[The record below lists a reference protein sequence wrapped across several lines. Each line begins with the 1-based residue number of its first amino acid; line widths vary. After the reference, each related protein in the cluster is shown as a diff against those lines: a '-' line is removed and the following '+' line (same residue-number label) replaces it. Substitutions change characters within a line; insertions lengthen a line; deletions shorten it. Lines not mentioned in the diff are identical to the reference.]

1 MRELPH
7 RKGVEKEHLPRE
19 RGIDAAVVAS
29 PRWDY
34 HEPVERDL
42 LGCAYEAVFRVPFG
56 RTVAVLRDVARKRL
70 YPADVYL
77 GGVSR
82 EEARG
87 VDELACDDPLRGEV
101 LSRLRRRCF
110 RGCAAGAWCAA
121 LAEDRAWVER
131 KSQRVCAAVVVR
143 LGVEMSDAGEKPC

>member
-19 RGIDAAVVAS
+19 RGVDAAVVAS
-29 PRWDY
+29 PRGDY

-87 VDELACDDPLRGEV
+87 VDELACDDPLGGIV
-101 LSRLRRRCF
+101 
-110 RGCAAGAWCAA
+110 
-121 LAEDRAWVER
+121 
-131 KSQRVCAAVVVR
+131 
-143 LGVEMSDAGEKPC
+143 